1 MKAIKRFFL
10 IAGIMCLLFSI
21 LTLVINTELDYEN
34 EALCIYIDYA
44 LITLIISG
52 ITLLV
57 GITFLIVSANTDDD
71 DEFTHL
77 VKKY

>member
-34 EALCIYIDYA
+34 EALCIYIDYE